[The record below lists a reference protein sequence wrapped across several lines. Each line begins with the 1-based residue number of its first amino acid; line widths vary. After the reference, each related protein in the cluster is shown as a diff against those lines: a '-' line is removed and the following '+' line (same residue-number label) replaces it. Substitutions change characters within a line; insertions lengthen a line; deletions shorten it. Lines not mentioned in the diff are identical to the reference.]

1 MNPIKLAL
9 VLSLGPL
16 VASCVTVQSGAKPS
30 SSTYQFV
37 SFEIDVPAGG
47 NWGISET
54 DYENEKI
61 TFSTASYAFMAS
73 KVTTMTSLAV
83 AKVPVPPNMVMR
95 SEEEVFS
102 TFCASG
108 EKAFAKETAS
118 HGVELKAVRKGAV
131 EVDGKKLRTVSFE
144 GVVGNWFVGGQGG
157 ETHVW
162 AWFPPD
168 YESRQVFYAF
178 ILSTQTEKGI
188 YQESANLKPLQSFV
202 AGFRYHGG
210 TGP

>member
-1 MNPIKLAL
+1 MSVIRLAL
-9 VLSLGPL
+9 ALSLGPL
-16 VASCVTVQSGAKPS
+16 LASCMTVQSGAKPS
-30 SSTYQFV
+30 SSTYQFA
-37 SFEIDVPAGG
+37 SFDIDVPAGG

-61 TFSTASYAFMAS
+61 TFSTASYALMAS
-73 KVTTMTSLAV
+73 RVTTMTSLAV
-83 AKVPVPPNMVMR
+83 AKVPVPPSMVMR
-95 SEEEVFS
+95 SEEEVFT

-108 EKAFAKETAS
+108 EKAFSKETAS
-118 HGVELKAVRKGAV
+118 HGIELKDVRTGTV
-131 EVDGKKLRTVSFE
+131 EVDGKRLRTVRFE
-144 GVVGNWFVGGQGG
+144 GVVGNWFIGGQGG

-202 AGFRYHGG
+202 AGFRYHGR